1 MADAEVEIK
10 VNGRP
15 TRVPDGACV
24 DVLLREFGLGEA
36 ACAVEVNRSLVPK
49 RLHAEHRLAAGD
61 VVEVVTLVGG
71 G

>member
-1 MADAEVEIK
+1 MADAEVEIQ

-15 TRVPDGACV
+15 TRVPDGASV
-24 DVLLREFGLGEA
+24 DVLLRELGLGEA

>member
-1 MADAEVEIK
+1 MDLQ

-15 TRVPDGACV
+15 VRLDAHATVRDLVEHLD
-24 DVLLREFGLGEA
+24 LA
-36 ACAVEVNRSLVPK
+36 AQPCAVEVNKRLVPS
-49 RLHAEHRLAAGD
+49 RRHVEHELRDGD